1 MIDNYLA
8 HGGVCVESE
17 EKLIEICEHCS
28 FKEIQADLLE
38 NEVTKVKMMDYVDRH
53 REKIYHGTITGI
65 DSERAYLETTTHIPG
80 YFEYEQDDDIRFV
93 RTRNYIKNK
102 DDQVILKIGDEVEVE
117 GLGADRME
125 LQAKF
130 GFIKN
135 LTLTQENKKGAAA
148 LKGQYVKKM

>member
-1 MIDNYLA
+1 M
-8 HGGVCVESE
+8 
-17 EKLIEICEHCS
+17 
-28 FKEIQADLLE
+28 
-38 NEVTKVKMMDYVDRH
+38 
-53 REKIYHGTITGI
+53 
-65 DSERAYLETTTHIPG
+65 
-80 YFEYEQDDDIRFV
+80 
-93 RTRNYIKNK
+93 NYIKNK